1 MPRAPRRTP
10 WRSSAAGTVRAC
22 ATAVAVLAMC
32 LCGVVASPTP
42 LSAAA
47 AAAEDTALT
56 PDQFESQILAIA
68 NKHRKAAGL
77 KPVRTVNPCLDRL
90 SEGWAAH
97 LAEAGEFEHRNQRR
111 ILRRCNL
118 NWTGENLI
126 QGTNFTPAAAV
137 KSWLDSPGHRA
148 VLMKPRASLAGLGIS
163 IDADG
168 RIVGVLNFGD
178 VS

>member
-1 MPRAPRRTP
+1 MSRAPRRTS
-10 WRSSAAGTVRAC
+10 WRTRATGTVHAC

-32 LCGVVASPTP
+32 LCGVVASPIP
-42 LSAAA
+42 LSA
-47 AAAEDTALT
+47 AAAEDTALD
-56 PDQFESQILAIA
+56 PEQFESQILAIA

-77 KPVRTVNPCLDRL
+77 KPVRTVDPCLDRL

-97 LAEAGEFEHRNQRR
+97 LAATGEFEHRNQRR

-137 KSWLDSPGHRA
+137 KSWLNSPGHRA
-148 VLMKPRASLAGLGIS
+148 VLMKPRASLGGIGIS
-163 IDADG
+163 IDAEG
-168 RIVGVLNFGD
+168 HIVGVLNFGD

>member
-1 MPRAPRRTP
+1 MPRAPRRTS
-10 WRSSAAGTVRAC
+10 WRSRATGTVHAC

-32 LCGVVASPTP
+32 LCGVVACPTP
-42 LSAAA
+42 VSAAA
-47 AAAEDTALT
+47 EEDTALT

-77 KPVRTVNPCLDRL
+77 KPVRTVDPCLDRL

-97 LAEAGEFEHRNQRR
+97 LAATGEFEHRNQRR

-137 KSWLDSPGHRA
+137 KSWLRSPGHRA
-148 VLMKPRASLAGLGIS
+148 VLMKPRASLAGIGIS
-163 IDADG
+163 IDAEG
-168 RIVGVLNFGD
+168 HIVGALNFGD